1 MNGSE
6 PTVIA
11 SWVSIGLNAFRA
23 KGVDAE
29 GALEYARLRK
39 ETLKDPLTPIP
50 LSQTAALWD
59 FAEQQLN
66 CPSLGLE
73 CARFVNFTTFHS
85 LGYAVLASASLHAA
99 FVRIT
104 AYSNAATDVGHTFL
118 LEESDRFIFGF
129 TLNPLATHVP
139 SGCIDMTLAI
149 FRFMCRLMHDE
160 KPAILALE
168 LARTE
173 RYAVDVFQKVFSSQ
187 VIFDSHRYALHFD
200 RAYFLKP
207 LPTANEVVAKAND
220 RCVEEL
226 IHKMSKPTLVTHV
239 RQAIFEH
246 LHREVPVTIERI
258 AHHLGMSERNLQR
271 GLQEESSSFREL
283 FDQERQKLAR
293 RYLIESNQTIC
304 HIAHRLGF
312 SDSANFGRAFKR
324 WFNCNPLEFRES
336 NMMASTPAAV
346 C

>member
-23 KGVDAE
+23 KGVDTDR
-29 GALEYARLRK
+29 ALEYARLRK
-39 ETLKDPLTPIP
+39 DSLKDPFTPIP
-50 LSQTAALWD
+50 LSHAAALWD
-59 FAEQQLN
+59 FAEQQLS

-85 LGYAVLASASLHAA
+85 LGYAVLASASLYDA
-99 FVRIT
+99 FIRIT

-129 TLNPLATHVP
+129 TLNPLARRVP

-160 KPAILALE
+160 KPTILALE

-173 RYAVDVFQKVFSSQ
+173 RYAVEVFQKVFSSQ
-187 VIFDSHRYALHFD
+187 VIFDSYRYAIHFEKT
-200 RAYFLKP
+200 YFLKP

-226 IHKMSKPTLVTHV
+226 IHKMSKQSLAAHV
-239 RQAIFEH
+239 RQAIVEH
-246 LHREVPVTIERI
+246 LHHEEPVTIERI
-258 AHHLGMSERNLQR
+258 AQHMGMSERNLQR
-271 GLQEESSSFREL
+271 GLQEENSTFREL
-283 FDQERQKLAR
+283 FDQERKKLAH
-293 RYLIESNQTIC
+293 RYLIESDESIC
-304 HIAHRLGF
+304 QIAHRLGF

-324 WFNCNPLEFRES
+324 WFSCNPLEFRES
-336 NMMASTPAAV
+336 RMMASTSSAL